1 MVLLGSSW
9 LAAGRHALPLLPFDP
24 TAPLPLPGE
33 KLHLQE
39 DESML
44 RVLEL
49 SARHYGCVGQRL
61 SAGSGAPTTVVAV
74 LHISDHLC
82 DVTCVGRAR
91 APVLDSAASS
101 SSTPVVPFCDDSL
114 EPYDVMA
121 AADYETQ
128 ILTLHAECRDLEAR
142 LQPRDDSPDQTLPEQ
157 QWQQK
162 PTSDWALQSG
172 LPRGWAL
179 EPGPLVGTA
188 LSQPLDAVISQHRG
202 ALEGEGSVE
211 TSSADGGE
219 TACVLPP
226 HPGSLLSSYATR
238 RASGEAGS
246 DTLGLRSY
254 SGAPPAG
261 SLSGFEFWGT
271 DHDAAETQWR
281 SFATARHLPPLQ
293 RLRALQ
299 TRDTLERQRASIAAL
314 SARQRLLTAQLAL
327 QEAAADPEGTGGAG
341 QEAAASSV
349 AARGCGTERGAWG
362 VVEGGDGVRR
372 WAM

>member
-1 MVLLGSSW
+1 
-9 LAAGRHALPLLPFDP
+9 
-24 TAPLPLPGE
+24 
-33 KLHLQE
+33 
-39 DESML
+39 ML
-44 RVLEL
+44 RALEL
-49 SARHYGCVGQRL
+49 SESHYGCVGQRL
-61 SAGSGAPTTVVAV
+61 SARSGAPTTVVAV
-74 LHISDHLC
+74 LHISHISDRI
-82 DVTCVGRAR
+82 VTCVGRAR
-91 APVLDSAASS
+91 APVLGETASS
-101 SSTPVVPFCDDSL
+101 ASTPVVPFCDDSL

-121 AADYETQ
+121 AADYEIQ

-142 LQPRDDSPDQTLPEQ
+142 LQPLAELPDQTLPEQ

-179 EPGPLVGTA
+179 QPGPLVGAA
-188 LSQPLDAVISQHRG
+188 LSQPLDALISQHRG
-202 ALEGEGSVE
+202 ALEGPVDVDTG
-211 TSSADGGE
+211 TSSSVDGGGSGNPL
-219 TACVLPP
+219 VLPP

-238 RASGEAGS
+238 RVSGEAGAG
-246 DTLGLRSY
+246 TLGLRSY
-254 SGAPPAG
+254 CGAPPAG

-314 SARQRLLTAQLAL
+314 SARQRLLTVQLAL
-327 QEAAADPEGTGGAG
+327 EQAG
-341 QEAAASSV
+341 SPGDDAWPGDEAASSV
-349 AARGCGTERGAWG
+349 AARRAAPRRGCGTERGAWG
-362 VVEGGDGVRR
+362 VVEGGDGNL